1 MSEKKFDVYLEF
13 NYTHLNICVL
23 DLLDNHIIYKKNQFY
38 KSYID
43 SKELNFDELYKL
55 VEDNIFEVEKSTNE
69 FIKDIYLMIETPLSK
84 NINLS
89 VMKKNED
96 NKIFTSDVMYLIQDA
111 KQQILSTNLNL
122 EIIHIVIDNYILDNV
137 IYKYLPLDINC
148 KNFSLDLQFIC
159 FPKNLIKDFEE
170 LFLKQQILIN
180 RFICSNYVRK
190 FNFENRDL
198 DICQKGREIEKGINK
213 QEVVSVPKII
223 KKTGFFERLFHFF
236 S

>member
-1 MSEKKFDVYLEF
+1 
-13 NYTHLNICVL
+13 
-23 DLLDNHIIYKKNQFY
+23 
-38 KSYID
+38 
-43 SKELNFDELYKL
+43 
-55 VEDNIFEVEKSTNE
+55 
-69 FIKDIYLMIETPLSK
+69 
-84 NINLS
+84 
-89 VMKKNED
+89 
-96 NKIFTSDVMYLIQDA
+96 MYLIQDA